1 MTKTILKTASVAVLA
16 TTIFTGCIGGAGQ
29 PAKDFSKCYKQGEE
43 VPKWVCKPRME
54 GALVA
59 VGTGEAGALQ
69 EDEAMADG
77 RDKLASQLSIKV
89 SNLMKKFVATTGTG
103 KDQTTDKA
111 MSKVSKQL
119 ASETL
124 VGTKKY
130 DMYETSKGTLFIL
143 VGMPT
148 NQGDL
153 NKKIDSAVKTSFKN
167 DQAMYQKFLASKA
180 SGELDAELEKAGN
193 NE

>member
-1 MTKTILKTASVAVLA
+1 MTKILVKSSLVALA
-16 TTIFTGCIGGAGQ
+16 AATLLTGCLGGGQ
-29 PAKDFSKCYKQGEE
+29 PEKDFSKCYKEGEE
-43 VPKWVCKPRME
+43 VPKWVCKPKME

-59 VGTGEAGALQ
+59 VGKGEAGALQ

-103 KDQTTDKA
+103 ASQTTDKA

-119 ASETL
+119 ANETL
-124 VGTKKY
+124 VGTKQF
-130 DMYETSKGTLFIL
+130 DQYETSKGTLFLL

-153 NKKIDSAVKTSFKN
+153 NNKIDNAVKTSFKN

-180 SGELDAELEKAGN
+180 NGELDAELERAGSN
-193 NE
+193 

>member
-1 MTKTILKTASVAVLA
+1 MTRMIVKSSLVALA
-16 TTIFTGCIGGAGQ
+16 AATLFTGCLGGGQ
-29 PAKDFSKCYKQGEE
+29 PDKDFSKCYKQGEE
-43 VPKWVCKPRME
+43 VPKWVCKPKME
-54 GALVA
+54 GAIVA

-103 KDQTTDKA
+103 TSQTTDKA

-130 DMYETSKGTLFIL
+130 NEYENAKGTLYIL

-148 NQGDL
+148 NQADL
-153 NKKIDSAVKTSFKN
+153 NNKIDNAVKTSFKN

-180 SGELDAELEKAGN
+180 DGALDAELEKAGN
-193 NE
+193 N